1 VASKTLDGSAGANST
16 PSREPEKPLYE
27 SVRDQL
33 IEQIEAG
40 KFPAGALLPSIR
52 DMSVQFTVSTAT
64 TRRVLAELVQAGY
77 ARAEGPRGHVST
89 GPQRTGPS
97 SGAPAVSSGATAGT
111 LRAPTAQVISVDGY
125 LRSSAGAVDV
135 RSEPAPPEI
144 ALALRLPDMDTRVLV
159 RRQVSVDG
167 RGVPIE
173 LHASYLVASVAENTA
188 LASSGVI
195 EGSWLE
201 ALARH
206 IGRDVKV
213 SRSYISARHPTDSE
227 SAALGLSP
235 ASCVLVR
242 VDYTQDE
249 HGEPVECS
257 VTVWPGDSTRV
268 TVDRARQ

>member
-1 VASKTLDGSAGANST
+1 MGTKNPDEAAGANSAA
-16 PSREPEKPLYE
+16 SREPEKPLYE

-40 KFPAGALLPSIR
+40 KYPPGALLPSIR

-89 GPQRTGPS
+89 GPQRSGPS
-97 SGAPAVSSGATAGT
+97 ASAPVVPS
-111 LRAPTAQVISVDGY
+111 RAPSDVARVPTSQVIAIDGHVCSTM
-125 LRSSAGAVDV
+125 RAVDV

-144 ALALRLPDMDTRVLV
+144 VLALRLPDMYTPVLTR
-159 RRQVSVDG
+159 RHVSVDAQ
-167 RGVPIE
+167 GVPIE
-173 LHASYLVASVAENTA
+173 LHTSYLATDVAENTA
-188 LASSGVI
+188 LASSDEI
-195 EGSWLE
+195 ESSWLE
-201 ALARH
+201 ALACH
-206 IGRDVKV
+206 TGREVKI
-213 SRSYISARHPTDSE
+213 SRSYLSARHPTDTE

-242 VDYTQDE
+242 VDYTHDQ
-249 HGEPVECS
+249 HGQPVECS

-268 TVDRARQ
+268 TTDRAPE